1 MQYSYAIE
9 WMLPGEQQVRDI
21 SSSIALFP
29 LANAQS

>member
-1 MQYSYAIE
+1 
-9 WMLPGEQQVRDI
+9 MLPGEQQVRDI